1 MDEHRS
7 ASSVPPNTPG
17 SGEIIGYGLLATGV
31 AAGVLYLDGQPPRD
45 IAIIAGAILALLLT
59 LVVIAPRLRM
69 PDKEDAVPPISPD
82 PPPVT
87 AREYVDPAPPERP
100 ATSRDFGLSTTR
112 SASRGRR
119 ANRGRRRR

>member
-1 MDEHRS
+1 M
-7 ASSVPPNTPG
+7 PPNTPG

-87 AREYVDPAPPERP
+87 AREYVNPAPPERP